1 MLTRPFRTLSLT
13 LILIAL
19 ISALAA
25 YFLVL
30 FPDTAIQLYWD
41 GPIDNLH
48 RSLAIA
54 LGAWILVTAV
64 MAVMAFLK
72 PLKHSGLVTLLIV
85 THFAIFTVDIVILAR
100 GFLGSQLVFVEI
112 AYVVI
117 VCVLLVRFYP
127 TDAQLQI
134 HSDALEHRKFVKS
147 EEKRIAKE
155 QKIAAKEQQKEI
167 NQAPQKPDINI

>member
-1 MLTRPFRTLSLT
+1 MLTRPFQTLSLT
-13 LILIAL
+13 LLFIAL
-19 ISALAA
+19 VNALVA
-25 YFLVL
+25 YFLIIQ
-30 FPDTAIQLYWD
+30 PDTAIQLYWD

-100 GFLGSQLVFVEI
+100 GFLSSQLIFVEI
-112 AYVVI
+112 AYVI
-117 VCVLLVRFYP
+117 VVCILLVRFFP
-127 TDAQLQI
+127 TDKQLQM
-134 HSDALEHRKFVKS
+134 HQDAKEHQRIIKE

-155 QKIAAKEQQKEI
+155 QKMAAKEAKQ
-167 NQAPQKPDINI
+167 NQSPQS